1 MTKVKVTVVDVETK
15 KVQEFT
21 LDPTK
26 TTYVVPEGSKF
37 GFKFE
42 PEQKIV
48 PPAEA
53 GGDQ

>member
-42 PEQKIV
+42 PE
-48 PPAEA
+48 
-53 GGDQ
+53 GDANEQC